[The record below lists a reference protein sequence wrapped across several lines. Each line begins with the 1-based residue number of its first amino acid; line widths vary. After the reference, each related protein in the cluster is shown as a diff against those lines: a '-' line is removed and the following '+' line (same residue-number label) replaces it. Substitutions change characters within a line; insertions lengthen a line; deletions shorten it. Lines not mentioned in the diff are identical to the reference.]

1 MTLLQTIQA
10 KPIQELWKESHIAID
25 EIVVP
30 PSSIILSDPYR
41 DIANFAIIIALV
53 IYLIIAHRRIVAG
66 LRDILVATINIKRLI
81 SIEKQSNMQ
90 VCRNT
95 LFMFLTLCSSF
106 VFANIA
112 YATRILGY
120 EYTVPVKFAGIFC
133 FIILYFFLRKVSL
146 HFLAWLNNNSV
157 FRLADGVGHTYCCL
171 WHIVILCCF
180 FVIKSIPSAPMG
192 TMRYCIIFSTLAV
205 FIPYFFALYKIFLQK
220 GISHFFYILYLCTLE
235 ILPIAVLLHLNFN

>member
-1 MTLLQTIQA
+1 MTLLQSIQE
-10 KPIQELWKESHIAID
+10 KSIQELWKESHIAID

-53 IYLIIAHRRIVAG
+53 IYLIFAHRRIVAG
-66 LRDILVATINIKRLI
+66 LRDVLAATTNIKRLM
-81 SIEKQSNMQ
+81 SIETQSNMQ

-95 LFMFLTLCSSF
+95 LFIFLTLCSSF

-112 YATRILGY
+112 YATRIVGY

-133 FIILYFFLRKVSL
+133 FIMLYFLLRKVSL
-146 HFLAWLNNNSV
+146 HFLAWLNNKPV
-157 FRLADGVGHTYCCL
+157 FRLADNFSHTYCCI
-171 WHIVILCCF
+171 WYILVLCSF

-192 TMRYCIIFSTLAV
+192 TMRYCIIFSLLVV
-205 FIPYFFALYKIFLQK
+205 FIPYFYALNRIFLQK
-220 GISHFFYILYLCTLE
+220 GVSHFFYILYLCTLE
-235 ILPIAVLLHLNFN
+235 ILPIAVLLHLNFS